1 MVLVEFACMP
11 ARLAA
16 ISIPPALIE
25 PSREF
30 SMGHHFGVTGGRGIG
45 LEKVWRVWAR
55 GTGGLGNVGEKINPV
70 WFSSYSPPRSW
81 FLALCQASPAFVV

>member
-1 MVLVEFACMP
+1 MVLVEFARMS

-25 PSREF
+25 SSREF
-30 SMGHHFGVTGGRGIG
+30 SMGHHFGVIGGRGIG
-45 LEKVWRVWAR
+45 LEKVWKGWLGGAR
-55 GTGGLGNVGEKINPV
+55 EGVLGNGGKKINDV

-81 FLALCQASPAFVV
+81 FLALC